1 MKLSELKSNEYVFC
15 ATKEEAVRITGV
27 NHPTG
32 GRYISN
38 ERVLALTE
46 LGTSDMP
53 YTVYSSLDFD
63 DHKEPKPVRPILPF
77 RKGTNVYGVIDVVD
91 IKYWNDL
98 NKYTDHI
105 EGELNKVKS
114 GRFRVKSNRTYS
126 KVTID
131 NLYEVIFEY
140 DNWYLFYNDI
150 GALNQYH
157 SGFFTKV

>member
-1 MKLSELKSNEYVFC
+1 M
-15 ATKEEAVRITGV
+15 
-27 NHPTG
+27 
-32 GRYISN
+32 
-38 ERVLALTE
+38 
-46 LGTSDMP
+46 
-53 YTVYSSLDFD
+53 
-63 DHKEPKPVRPILPF
+63 RPILPF